1 VKSLS
6 SKV

>member
-6 SKV
+6 QAQ